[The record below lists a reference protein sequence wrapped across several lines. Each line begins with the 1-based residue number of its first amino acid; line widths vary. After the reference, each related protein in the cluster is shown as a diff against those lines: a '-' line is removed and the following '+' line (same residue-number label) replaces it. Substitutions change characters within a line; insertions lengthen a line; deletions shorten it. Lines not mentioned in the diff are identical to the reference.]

1 MPRWY
6 APWRRGRRAAIISFY
21 FSVHTRLSRPE
32 IDLRVHTHTHERTK
46 KEIAGDPRTREWQC
60 YLFCETRVNANQSSF
75 TLLLRALWKR
85 ACFHLFPI
93 LHWFASLLVINSLKE
108 KRERCAEEKG
118 LYREGWL
125 RTRLATMTQM
135 HKFLLGGGTQK

>member
-1 MPRWY
+1 M
-6 APWRRGRRAAIISFY
+6 
-21 FSVHTRLSRPE
+21 
-32 IDLRVHTHTHERTK
+32 
-46 KEIAGDPRTREWQC
+46 
-60 YLFCETRVNANQSSF
+60 NANQSSF

-118 LYREGWL
+118 LYRVVANEARDDDPDAQVSLGRRHVEVRLNNKCPRFCLIFVLLWL
-125 RTRLATMTQM
+125 
-135 HKFLLGGGTQK
+135 G